1 MEEICV
7 CFKKKS
13 VGSLCPSTESKKPSS
28 DKRKEKRKVN
38 IKTKGI
44 STSGKTV
51 RANLLVPRVASSVLS
66 GMCLKL
72 QLSRRA
78 QVRAVRGWGSA
89 SRRAGM
95 LWLPAPCPAQQ
106 LPGLWLWAA
115 ALGCW
120 QRGSLT
126 AAVISN
132 ALIGI

>member
-38 IKTKGI
+38 VKMKGI

-72 QLSRRA
+72 QL
-78 QVRAVRGWGSA
+78 G
-89 SRRAGM
+89 RAGRQASAGESCAG
-95 LWLPAPCPAQQ
+95 LGIRTTLGRDALAACSVSCPA
-106 LPGLWLWAA
+106 AA
-115 ALGCW
+115 WDVALGCW